1 MKSRRQAL
9 KLCLDTAVVVVI
21 EILNAFMLEVFHGFE
36 ILQRWPYA
44 GRQAKKYQRLAA
56 HSLDEE
62 SRRRY
67 AARSDEWEAL
77 QEQAKPKSDYP
88 ETVVSREIDTPSYRR
103 KLDGLGE
110 ETKVTRAI
118 WQRSV
123 EMLRH
128 RSGTKFE
135 DLAFI
140 DSRTG
145 KSLAQNS
152 YHHER
157 EVIPAKAMKQMLL
170 DRKPYSVIAIHNH
183 PSGA

>member
-1 MKSRRQAL
+1 M
-9 KLCLDTAVVVVI
+9 
-21 EILNAFMLEVFHGFE
+21 
-36 ILQRWPYA
+36 
-44 GRQAKKYQRLAA
+44 
-56 HSLDEE
+56 
-62 SRRRY
+62 
-67 AARSDEWEAL
+67 
-77 QEQAKPKSDYP
+77 
-88 ETVVSREIDTPSYRR
+88 
-103 KLDGLGE
+103 
-110 ETKVTRAI
+110 TRAI

-157 EVIPAKAMKQMLL
+157 EVIPTKAVKQMLL

-183 PSGA
+183 PSGSVPSYQDLKTAQRWTYKYGVIVGHNGIVFRYSVKENANLMFADNLFDNIQKNLYSDDDQQIQDGLKLLSACGVDLEVFR